1 MFQVD
6 GTVPSVVFDFGS
18 HTSKVGYA
26 GEDLPH
32 SLYSSNVGT
41 FPSPAVGNG
50 GGPLTKRGVMVG
62 DQALSFRRDGMDV
75 TPAFDADGL
84 VANWEAY
91 EGLLAH
97 AYTTGVQASARTTRS
112 FVLPWHV
119 PVVRGLVLD
128 ALRSAEPSTHKD
140 LWAGICLTGGTS
152 NLGGLFERLSGELM
166 GHHFRA
172 RVLAASGV
180 PERRFCTWT
189 GGSILATFTDFQ
201 RMWVSKADYEEH
213 GPAFL
218 HHTGP

>member
-1 MFQVD
+1 MLLLEFTQ
-6 GTVPSVVFDFGS
+6 
-18 HTSKVGYA
+18 GYA

-112 FVLPWHV
+112 CTPSRRTRVCGSGRKSGSCCLRRTPPPPWPSPPLSSLPRTRMAAT
-119 PVVRGLVLD
+119 RGWCW
-128 ALRSAEPSTHKD
+128 T
-140 LWAGICLTGGTS
+140 WAT
-152 NLGGLFERLSGELM
+152 
-166 GHHFRA
+166 
-172 RVLAASGV
+172 
-180 PERRFCTWT
+180 RRRRRRPC
-189 GGSILATFTDFQ
+189 
-201 RMWVSKADYEEH
+201 
-213 GPAFL
+213 
-218 HHTGP
+218 